1 MSLDGLATAL
11 GNNENV
17 RQRLLK
23 SGRLLSWPS
32 SKTVGVISG
41 DSLRL
46 NVEVMTIVA
55 DIWCPQWEGPAMI
68 RIDEVKE
75 QACLVYL
82 FGWDGLWAFFEIQSI
97 IIRTQ
102 NFPRVWMFSTSL
114 FVPGAP
120 LQR

>member
-23 SGRLLSWPS
+23 SGRLFSWPN

-46 NVEVMTIVA
+46 NVEVMTILA
-55 DIWCPQWEGPAMI
+55 DLWCPQWEGPAMV
-68 RIDEVKE
+68 RIDDAKE
-75 QACLVYL
+75 QACLSLLVRL
-82 FGWDGLWAFFEIQSI
+82 GWTWEFFEI
-97 IIRTQ
+97 
-102 NFPRVWMFSTSL
+102 
-114 FVPGAP
+114 
-120 LQR
+120 

>member
-1 MSLDGLATAL
+1 MGLLQPLATTRMC
-11 GNNENV
+11 GSG
-17 RQRLLK
+17 LLK

-68 RIDEVKE
+68 RIDEIKE